1 LRIGRL
7 LPVETERFTVYAV
20 GLSLFQK
27 LDLQMSDAL
36 SNKPAKPVK
45 KSIPEI
51 TIRVIVLGIILSVV
65 MGAANVYV
73 GLKAGMTVSA
83 SIPAAVMA
91 MLLFRL
97 LFRNS
102 SILEA
107 NQVQTCASAG
117 ESLAAGII
125 FTMPAMILINY
136 WTSFDY
142 WTVTIVAF
150 TGGMLGILFMIP
162 MRKVFVVDN
171 DELIYPEGVACAAV
185 LQAGEDG
192 DQGAGTS
199 LVLGGI
205 LGGVVKIL
213 GGFLGLISGSLETAG
228 IASSRIFYFGGD
240 LSPML
245 VAVGF
250 IVRLNI
256 AILIFIGGAMAWLIG
271 IPILGGAVAGGEE
284 SAVDQAYGLWSSQM
298 RYVGVGAMVVGGFGA
313 LVAVR
318 HGLMAAISHLWHGI
332 TGEKDEEDKSLQRD
346 IPSWAI
352 LVLGFVCVLLLCI
365 VNYSFTNDAGI
376 TALSTIIML
385 VMGFFFTAVASYIVG
400 LVGNSNSPVSGMTIT
415 AVLVAGAFLYLF
427 NYTGMEGMVATLG
440 IAAIVCCVACT
451 SGDVCNDLKTGSLV
465 GASPF
470 RQQMMQI
477 LGVFV
482 AAFVMAPILTLLHE
496 NTPGGIGGKELS
508 APQAGLFASLAEGF
522 SGKGE
527 LPWGLI
533 GIGAGLGVVILVI
546 DEFLKRSK
554 AKFRAH
560 LMPIAVGMYLPFGL
574 ATPILI
580 GGLIAHF
587 YTKGT
592 PEKEHDTV
600 LHRGVLFSSGV
611 IAGEA
616 LTAVGIAGFAAW
628 GIKSLDLGLDP
639 IVVTALSCAMAVA
652 IVIAFVVFTKPA
664 KK

>member
-1 LRIGRL
+1 
-7 LPVETERFTVYAV
+7 
-20 GLSLFQK
+20 
-27 LDLQMSDAL
+27 MSDNLSKKTAEPAL
-36 SNKPAKPVK
+36 
-45 KSIPEI
+45 KSTAEI
-51 TIRVIVLGIILSVV
+51 TVRVLVLGLILSVV

-97 LFRNS
+97 FFKNS
-102 SILEA
+102 TILEA

-125 FTMPAMILINY
+125 FTMPAMILIGY
-136 WTSFDY
+136 WTEFDY
-142 WTVTIVAF
+142 WTVTLVAF
-150 TGGMLGILFMIP
+150 TGGLLGILFMIP

-171 DELIYPEGVACAAV
+171 DELKYPEGIACATV
-185 LQAGEDG
+185 LRAGEADEE
-192 DQGAGTS
+192 DGAGTS
-199 LVLGGI
+199 LLVGGV
-205 LGGVVKIL
+205 LGGVVKVM

-245 VAVGF
+245 IAVGF
-250 IVRLNI
+250 IVRLNV

-271 IPILGGAVAGGEE
+271 IPLLGGAFTGDGAD
-284 SAVDQAYGLWSSQM
+284 SAVDQAYGIWSSQL
-298 RYVGVGAMVVGGFGA
+298 RYVGVGAMVVGGFSA
-313 LVAVR
+313 LIAVR
-318 HGLMAAISHLWHGI
+318 HGLVAAIAHLWHGV
-332 TGEKDEEDKSLQRD
+332 TGEQDVMDEDSDRD

-352 LVLGFVCVLLLCI
+352 LVLGLLCVVLLAMM
-365 VNYSFTNDAGI
+365 NYWFTNNAGI
-376 TALSTIIML
+376 TLLSTIIML

-415 AVLVAGAFLYLF
+415 AVLVAGALLYLA
-427 NYTGMEGMVATLG
+427 NYTGMDGMVATLG

-477 LGVFV
+477 AGVSV
-482 AAFVMAPILTLLHE
+482 AAFVMAPVLTLLHE
-496 NTPGGIGGKELS
+496 HGGGIGSKELS
-508 APQAGLFASLAEGF
+508 APQAGLFASLAKGF
-522 SGKGE
+522 AGEGE
-527 LPWGLI
+527 LPWKMI
-533 GIGAGLGVVILVI
+533 GIGAGLGFAILLI
-546 DEFLKRSK
+546 DGALKRSG

-574 ATPILI
+574 AIPILI
-580 GGLIAHF
+580 GGLIAYF
-587 YTKGT
+587 YSKDK
-592 PEKEHDTV
+592 PEKEHDAV

-616 LTAVGIAGFAAW
+616 LTAVGIAGLAAL
-628 GIKSLDLGLDP
+628 GIQSLELGFSP
-639 IVVTALSCAMAVA
+639 VMVTGLSCLAAVL
-652 IVIAFVVFTKPA
+652 IVIVFVIMSKPLQQNNR
-664 KK
+664 